1 MQHYSIAIYQEE
13 LIDNVINRAVD
24 ILMWMLL

>member
-1 MQHYSIAIYQEE
+1 MQHYSIAINQEE